1 MKNPRMSPPRARRLL
16 WLALI
21 LFLPV
26 PYWAF
31 GSGHV
36 PVAWLL
42 QLALMGIALLVTE
55 GAMGPG
61 GVIALLFCVET
72 LLWLVVLRMV
82 ATRVVARVSRGAGE
96 ARARALVLAA
106 SFALMI
112 AALTPIYAT
121 PLVNDGA
128 AVRWTSLLP

>member
-1 MKNPRMSPPRARRLL
+1 MSPTRARRLL

-42 QLALMGIALLVTE
+42 QLALMGVALLVTE

-72 LLWLVVLRMV
+72 VLWLLLLRLV
-82 ATRVVARVSRGAGE
+82 ATRVVALASRRVGA
-96 ARARALVLAA
+96 ARTRTLVVTASLALMLAA
-106 SFALMI
+106 MA
-112 AALTPIYAT
+112 PIYAT
-121 PLVNDGA
+121 SLVNDGG